1 MSRLLSERL
10 SAPPPLALSRIG
22 PAVST
27 ERGTIV
33 ETAGGSHASC
43 IVHDRGSIVTD
54 ALERLRQQPFPATS
68 RSFRHPFQDALAD
81 SIVKRS
87 GDTEALAYFTS
98 GGTEAVE
105 TAVRLAYH
113 IQSLRGRPNASIVIG
128 RTYSYHGMSLLARNL
143 GHHPVHSAL
152 PAGVDLKWPKL
163 PEPRCTEC
171 PMDCPPDG
179 CNLTC
184 ADVLDDTVR
193 RLGPEHIAAVIA
205 EPVSGTTGAALVPP
219 PGYLERLASIC
230 RRHGILFIADET
242 VTAFGRTGKL
252 FATGPGVADILVGG
266 KCLGGGFAPINAVIV
281 SSAISNEVSQRDQA
295 LPLRLTF
302 AGNPL
307 CCVIAICVQE
317 YMARLDL
324 GRLVDSHTTL
334 ISSTFKRLCA
344 NAKIPANISGVGHL
358 WSIQLPVAT
367 GTADR
372 ALASLK
378 LASERNGAEFMGGLI
393 EGRSGDFVHMMF
405 TPAFDLT
412 DPELQVGMELVVRS
426 VADTWATVLRS

>member
-1 MSRLLSERL
+1 
-10 SAPPPLALSRIG
+10 
-22 PAVST
+22 
-27 ERGTIV
+27 
-33 ETAGGSHASC
+33 
-43 IVHDRGSIVTD
+43 
-54 ALERLRQQPFPATS
+54 
-68 RSFRHPFQDALAD
+68 
-81 SIVKRS
+81 
-87 GDTEALAYFTS
+87 
-98 GGTEAVE
+98 
-105 TAVRLAYH
+105 
-113 IQSLRGRPNASIVIG
+113 
-128 RTYSYHGMSLLARNL
+128 
-143 GHHPVHSAL
+143 
-152 PAGVDLKWPKL
+152 
-163 PEPRCTEC
+163 
-171 PMDCPPDG
+171 MDCPPDG